1 MSADAFLFQEGVF
14 MNIVKS
20 IRGLSKLEKGIWISS
35 LILIVSTFVLFK
47 TEDYLTV
54 LASLIG
60 ATALIFVGKGD
71 ALGQFLTIVF
81 AVLYSIVSFQCRY
94 YGEMLTY
101 LGMTLPSAAVAMVNW
116 LKHPYAEREVKVNVL
131 HRKQWFFLGISAVIA
146 TAVFGVAL
154 EKLGTANLLFSVIS
168 ITTSYFASML
178 VIYRS
183 PYYAVAYALNDI
195 VLIVLWV
202 LVTREDINY
211 LPMIICFVV
220 FLANDI
226 YGFCNWRLM
235 KERQREAATGRK

>member
-1 MSADAFLFQEGVF
+1 
-14 MNIVKS
+14 MNVVKS
-20 IRGLSKLEKGIWISS
+20 IRGLSRREGFLWLAS
-35 LILIVSTFVLFK
+35 LVLIVSTFVLFQ

-54 LASLIG
+54 IASVIG

-71 ALGQFLTIVF
+71 ALGQLLTIVF

-116 LKHPYAEREVKVNVL
+116 LKHPYSEREVKVNVL

-154 EKLGTANLLFSVIS
+154 EKLGTANLFFSVIS

-183 PYYAVAYALNDI
+183 SYYAVAYALNDI

-226 YGFCNWRLM
+226 YGFRNWRHM
-235 KERQREAATGRK
+235 KERQREAVTGEK